1 MLTHS
6 HMHALPQEQMGVSLL
21 SPNLPRQVAVASAK
35 LNGFLCNAIWHGW
48 ERLLILTGLIQRY
61 SQLLCL
67 KSISRLKTN
76 TEKTKRKAHEWH
88 PPFLV
93 KLARMLHVISLPIL
107 LWRRGVH
114 PAQRA
119 NWKRVA
125 NIIGNNTAYS

>member
-1 MLTHS
+1 
-6 HMHALPQEQMGVSLL
+6 MHALPQEQMGVSLL
-21 SPNLPRQVAVASAK
+21 SPNLPRQVVVASAK
-35 LNGFLCNAIWHGW
+35 LNGFLCNAIWHGC
-48 ERLLILTGLIQRY
+48 ECLPILTSLIERY

-93 KLARMLHVISLPIL
+93 MLARMLHVITLPIL
-107 LWRRGVH
+107 PWRRGVH
-114 PAQRA
+114 PAQWA